1 VTDRPLQGGKAFR
14 AATSALS
21 LGAGASTDPAFKPLL
36 PVVAGRNPY
45 DLVDLQSRT
54 VTYLRISVT
63 DRCNYRCAYCMP
75 VQGVEVVPRAD
86 LLSFDE
92 IERLTRLFVSLG
104 VRRVRLT
111 GGEPLVRRGVVEL
124 VARLSAIPGVED
136 LAMTT
141 NGHLLGELAGDLRR
155 AGLQRLNVSIDTLDP
170 KRFVELTRQGDVAAV
185 LEGLQAAQSAGFR
198 DIKLN
203 MVVLRGINERDVL
216 PLADYAAANGHILRC
231 IEYMPVGI
239 DAAWGPDKW
248 FPAADVRALLAEHW
262 ELAPESGPPPVGGG
276 PAVAWRG
283 RRRSDGVEVRLGFI
297 SALSEKFCQ
306 TCNRVRLSSIGTLRE
321 CLSAPG
327 TLSLRDRIR
336 AGQDDAD
343 IQAAIRGALT
353 GKVDAHRFEVAV
365 ATPESMSAIGG

>member
-1 VTDRPLQGGKAFR
+1 MTDRPLQGGKAFR

>member
-1 VTDRPLQGGKAFR
+1 MTDRPSLAETASR
-14 AATSALS
+14 TAVTALS
-21 LGAGASTDPAFKPLL
+21 LGANAVSDPAQRRLL
-36 PVVAGRNPY
+36 APEVAGNPY
-45 DLVDLQSRT
+45 DLVDLQART
-54 VTYLRISVT
+54 VSYLRISVT

-75 VQGVEVVPRAD
+75 VTGVDVVPRAD

-92 IERLTRLFVSLG
+92 LERLTRLFVSLG

-111 GGEPLVRRGVVEL
+111 GGEPLVRRGIADL
-124 VARLSAIPGVED
+124 VARLAAVPGVED

-141 NGHLLGELAGDLRR
+141 NGHLLGELAADLRR

-170 KRFVELTRQGDVAAV
+170 KRFAELTRQGDVAAV
-185 LEGLQAAQSAGFR
+185 LNGLQSAQSAGFR
-198 DIKLN
+198 DLKLN

-262 ELAPESGPPPVGGG
+262 ELSPEPGPPPVGGG

-306 TCNRVRLSSIGTLRE
+306 TCNRVRLSSTGTLRE

-327 TLSLRDRIR
+327 TLSLRDLMR
-336 AGQDDAD
+336 AGRDDAD
-343 IQAAIRGALT
+343 LQAAIRGALT